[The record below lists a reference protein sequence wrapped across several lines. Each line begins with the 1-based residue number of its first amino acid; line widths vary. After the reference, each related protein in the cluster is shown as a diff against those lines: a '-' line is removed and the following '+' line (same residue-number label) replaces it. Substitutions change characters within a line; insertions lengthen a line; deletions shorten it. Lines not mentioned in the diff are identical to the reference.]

1 MTAGTQIKTRL
12 FQFDVMPGR
21 PRVNADRMVQAIAEA
36 RADGVALLVFPE
48 MAIPGYLLGDLW
60 EQQAFLRQCEAC
72 GEEIRRASAGLT
84 VVFGN
89 VAMDWLKRNED
100 GRVRK
105 YNALFVADHGHFI
118 GPVQS
123 PYPFC
128 IKALMPNYRQF
139 DDSRHFFDLRKL
151 AFERDEAL
159 DHFLTPVNASCAV
172 LGCILCEDA
181 WDPDYAL
188 SPLGRLAQ
196 HQEIELFINA
206 SASPFTFNKNHK
218 RNRVF
223 SAHACQLGRPLIY
236 VNHTGLQNNGKTVFT
251 FDGASCVYDS
261 CGHAVRCPSA
271 FEAQALTLDIPRAP
285 GIGFAPPEEPRH
297 DTMDDLCAA
306 LRYGISRFL
315 ASCGIQKVVIGASGG
330 IDSAVVAAL
339 FRLVIPPESLLL
351 VNMPSR
357 YNSATTRGLAEDL
370 AQRLGV
376 PYVSIPIE
384 DSVSL
389 TRRQI
394 DGLHLTCPALPDGLT
409 LHLGD
414 CMLENVQAR
423 DRSSRI
429 LAALAAA
436 FGGGFTCNANKSELT
451 VGYSTLYGDLGGFLA
466 PIGDL
471 WKGDVYA
478 LARHLNA
485 TVYGREVIP
494 GGSITVVPSAELS
507 AQQDVDKGLGD
518 PLVYPYHDRLF
529 ESWVEWWNRATPE
542 DILEWYMAGE
552 IDRRLHLPMP
562 VKTLFPDA
570 KSFIADL
577 ERWWNQY
584 QGMGLAKRIQAP
596 PVLAVT
602 RRAFG
607 FDHRESQMGAGYT
620 DRYLALKAALL
631 RGSE

>member
-1 MTAGTQIKTRL
+1 MKKDTHVKTRIV
-12 FQFDVMPGR
+12 QFDVMPGR
-21 PRVNADRMVQAIAEA
+21 PRINTDRMLKAIRDA
-36 RADGVALLVFPE
+36 RTDGVALLVFPE

-72 GEEIRRASAGLT
+72 GEEIRKASDGLT

-105 YNALFVADHGHFI
+105 YNALFVADHGRFI
-118 GPVQS
+118 GPEQS

-151 AFERDEAL
+151 AFERDEAI

-188 SPLGRLAQ
+188 SPLGRLSQ
-196 HQEIELFINA
+196 HQDIELFINA

-223 SAHACQLGRPLIY
+223 SAHARQLRRPLIY
-236 VNHTGLQNNGKTVFT
+236 VNHTGIQNNGKTVFT
-251 FDGASCVYDS
+251 FDGASCVYDAH
-261 CGHAVRCPSA
+261 GHAVRCPSA
-271 FEAQALTLDIPRAP
+271 FDSQVLTLDIPRAP
-285 GIGFAPPEEPRH
+285 DTAFAPPETPHH
-297 DTMDDLCAA
+297 DGVDDLCDA
-306 LRYGISRFL
+306 LCYGISRFL
-315 ASCGIQKVVIGASGG
+315 SSCGIHKVVIGASGG

-339 FRLVIPPESLLL
+339 FRLVLPPENLLL

-357 YNSATTRGLAEDL
+357 YNSATTRDLAADL
-370 AQRLGV
+370 AQRLDV

-384 DSVSL
+384 DSVAL
-389 TRRQI
+389 THRQI
-394 DGLHLTCPALPDGLT
+394 DGLRLTCPSLPAGLT
-409 LHLGD
+409 LRLSD
-414 CMLENVQAR
+414 FMLENVQAR

-436 FGGGFTCNANKSELT
+436 FVGGFTCNANKSELT

-485 TVYGREVIP
+485 TTYGREVIP
-494 GGSITVVPSAELS
+494 EGSITVVPSAELS
-507 AQQDVDKGLGD
+507 PQQDVDKGLGD
-518 PLVYPYHDRLF
+518 PLIYPYHDRLF

-542 DILEWYMAGE
+542 DILEWYIAGE
-552 IDRRLHLPMP
+552 LEQRLHLPMP
-562 VKTLFPDA
+562 IKDIFPEA
-570 KSFIADL
+570 KAFIADL

-584 QGMGLAKRIQAP
+584 QGIGLAKRIQAP
-596 PVLAVT
+596 PVLAVK

-620 DRYLALKAALL
+620 DSYLNLKAKLL
-631 RGSE
+631 N